1 MTEVIQLL
9 GYQLYRGYLAQ
20 ACEMCESYGQ
30 TQTITV
36 CSQIINA
43 IKAKKNEKFPNRKK
57 GKRTF
62 QSHTLASLLFTTTY
76 VSKWSQN
83 LYRIANFIDS
93 KSISTLGIVHELY
106 RI

>member
-43 IKAKKNEKFPNRKK
+43 IKAKKMKNFPTGKK
-57 GKRTF
+57 AKDHF
-62 QSHTLASLLFTTTY
+62 KAIH
-76 VSKWSQN
+76 
-83 LYRIANFIDS
+83 
-93 KSISTLGIVHELY
+93 
-106 RI
+106 